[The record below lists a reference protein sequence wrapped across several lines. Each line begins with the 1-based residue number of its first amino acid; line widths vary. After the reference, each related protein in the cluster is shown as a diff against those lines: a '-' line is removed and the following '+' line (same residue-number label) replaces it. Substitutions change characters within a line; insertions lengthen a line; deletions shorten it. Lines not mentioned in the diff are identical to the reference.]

1 MIAIFSIEQPASINI
16 PNKAVP
22 NAVAKTIKAVV
33 NALIEPIYFTP
44 YISAQ
49 VEDPNKLAK
58 PLEIPIK
65 PKNKKADCGAS
76 KYIITNVAI
85 NKGMFMKISNFLLV
99 NLSIKYPDTNKV
111 RTEQIE

>member
-1 MIAIFSIEQPASINI
+1 AIEHDIDIAEIIAIFSIEKPKSIKI

-33 NALIEPIYFTP
+33 KALIEPIYLTP

-58 PLEIPIK
+58 PLDIPIK
-65 PKNKKADCGAS
+65 PKNKKADCEAS
-76 KYIITNVAI
+76 KYIMTNVAS
-85 NKGMFMKISNFLLV
+85 NRGMFM
-99 NLSIKYPDTNKV
+99 
-111 RTEQIE
+111 